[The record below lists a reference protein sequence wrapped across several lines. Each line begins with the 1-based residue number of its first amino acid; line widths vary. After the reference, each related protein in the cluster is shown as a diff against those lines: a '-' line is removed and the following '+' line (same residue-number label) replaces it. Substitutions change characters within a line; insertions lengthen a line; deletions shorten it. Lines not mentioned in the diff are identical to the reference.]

1 MPSFRAFERI
11 FSLNS
16 GLSPLVVGGVLGFV
30 WGFSGIV
37 DDVPSTGRESVFSQ
51 PTKTLDIGTIQIIVE
66 ESAFYW
72 ISLQFWDKILHLFL
86 PPPSRYTA

>member
-37 DDVPSTGRESVFSQ
+37 DDVPSTGREEFIFATDDNTNLFFHNQQKHS
-51 PTKTLDIGTIQIIVE
+51 
-66 ESAFYW
+66 
-72 ISLQFWDKILHLFL
+72 ILE
-86 PPPSRYTA
+86 RYKL